1 MLITFSGLTT
11 ALHFDKIVGMIP
23 LFKSHYSIGKS
34 ILTLDDPITH
44 KEGGSDSVFSI
55 AVENKL
61 KEVVLVEDS
70 LTGFLQ
76 AKKNADN
83 LNLKL
88 IFGLR
93 IDMRENASI
102 DPKEESVKSSHKII
116 LFARDAEGCKLLNTI
131 YSEAFTEHHN
141 CVDHKVLKKHWN
153 DDHLVLAIPFYD
165 SFIYNNL
172 MKFANCTPSFGFTNP
187 TFFIEQNGLPFD
199 NFLEQKVKNYASKNN
214 NKVEYTKSIY
224 YKNKSDV
231 TALQTYKCITG
242 RTFGNKTLSKP
253 NLDHFGSNEF
263 CFESWKENNERIT
276 A

>member
-11 ALHFDKIVGMIP
+11 VLHFDKIVGMIP

-93 IDMRENASI
+93 IDMRENASV

-131 YSEAFTEHHN
+131 YSEAFTKHHN

-263 CFESWKENNERIT
+263 CFESWKENHER
-276 A
+276 

>member
-11 ALHFDKIVGMIP
+11 VLYFDKIVGMIP

-88 IFGLR
+88 IF
-93 IDMRENASI
+93 EY
-102 DPKEESVKSSHKII
+102 ETKI
-116 LFARDAEGCKLLNTI
+116 G
-131 YSEAFTEHHN
+131 
-141 CVDHKVLKKHWN
+141 V
-153 DDHLVLAIPFYD
+153 
-165 SFIYNNL
+165 
-172 MKFANCTPSFGFTNP
+172 
-187 TFFIEQNGLPFD
+187 
-199 NFLEQKVKNYASKNN
+199 
-214 NKVEYTKSIY
+214 
-224 YKNKSDV
+224 
-231 TALQTYKCITG
+231 
-242 RTFGNKTLSKP
+242 
-253 NLDHFGSNEF
+253 
-263 CFESWKENNERIT
+263 
-276 A
+276 

>member
-11 ALHFDKIVGMIP
+11 VLHFDKIVGMIP

-61 KEVVLVEDS
+61 KEVVFVEDS

-131 YSEAFTEHHN
+131 YSEAFTKHRN

-172 MKFANCTPSFGFTNP
+172 IWLYRTLIRPYRAF
-187 TFFIEQNGLPFD
+187 
-199 NFLEQKVKNYASKNN
+199 
-214 NKVEYTKSIY
+214 NKVLIRALSGLVIPRKLVICKALASFYEGFIA
-224 YKNKSDV
+224 
-231 TALQTYKCITG
+231 TAL
-242 RTFGNKTLSKP
+242 
-253 NLDHFGSNEF
+253 
-263 CFESWKENNERIT
+263 
-276 A
+276 

>member
-61 KEVVLVEDS
+61 
-70 LTGFLQ
+70 
-76 AKKNADN
+76 
-83 LNLKL
+83 
-88 IFGLR
+88 
-93 IDMRENASI
+93 
-102 DPKEESVKSSHKII
+102 KSSHKII

>member
-1 MLITFSGLTT
+1 MSIEIIDMLITFSGLTT
-11 ALHFDKIVGMIP
+11 MLRFDKIVGMIP

-93 IDMRENASI
+93 IDMRENAKV
-102 DPKEESVKSSHKII
+102 DPKEEAVNSSHKVH
-116 LFARDAEGCKLLNTI
+116 FCARCKRMPTI
-131 YSEAFTEHHN
+131 KHN
-141 CVDHKVLKKHWN
+141 
-153 DDHLVLAIPFYD
+153 I
-165 SFIYNNL
+165 
-172 MKFANCTPSFGFTNP
+172 
-187 TFFIEQNGLPFD
+187 
-199 NFLEQKVKNYASKNN
+199 
-214 NKVEYTKSIY
+214 
-224 YKNKSDV
+224 
-231 TALQTYKCITG
+231 
-242 RTFGNKTLSKP
+242 
-253 NLDHFGSNEF
+253 
-263 CFESWKENNERIT
+263 
-276 A
+276 